1 MMKPLCIAATL
12 LSLLQPVAAQTRR
25 SQVDLQCEAHGL
37 GPMLDCRVQLRTAQ
51 GEPMS
56 GASVTLGA
64 TMPSMPMA
72 HSVRPVKA
80 VPAAAPGEY
89 RGELAL
95 EMGGPWAI
103 EIDIAGPVR
112 ERVVRVLMAEEC
124 ADNGRCP
131 ARPSRPGTAP
141 HKH

>member
-1 MMKPLCIAATL
+1 MIKTLCLVAAL
-12 LSLLQPVAAQTRR
+12 LSLWPPLAAQTHRP
-25 SQVDLQCEAHGL
+25 QVDLRCEAHGL
-37 GPMLDCRVQLRTAQ
+37 GPMLDCRVQLKGPQ
-51 GEPMS
+51 GEPMT

-72 HSVRPVKA
+72 HSVRPVKTA
-80 VPAAAPGEY
+80 PGAAPGEY

-95 EMGGPWAI
+95 EMGGVWAV

-112 ERVVRVLMAEEC
+112 DRVVRVLMATEC

-131 ARPSRPGTAP
+131 APPARAAAEPR
-141 HKH
+141 KH